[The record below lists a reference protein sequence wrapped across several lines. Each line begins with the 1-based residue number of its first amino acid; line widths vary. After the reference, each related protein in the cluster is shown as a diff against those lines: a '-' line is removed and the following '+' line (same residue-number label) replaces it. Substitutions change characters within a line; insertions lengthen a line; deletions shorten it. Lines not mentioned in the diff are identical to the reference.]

1 MTTFAGMEQI
11 TTLFQKE
18 GARKVMTHLQFQ
30 PEYIERTLSALF
42 DGTTIPTST
51 PIVPTSEATPVD
63 TIVSTGKAKKGDK
76 PKRKYTKSAQ
86 GSAWTEFS
94 KAHRAE
100 ITAQVKSEGV
110 EPKKVAGEVG
120 KRLGALWKEAKENP
134 KSGSN
139 TPPSEEEKEAP
150 STPKVAEETSQPT
163 SEEEK
168 VLLDLGNGN
177 GEVECIVKGEELWHN
192 GKQIGTVGTGDDGEK
207 EYSIIEESE

>member
-1 MTTFAGMEQI
+1 MTTMTGLDQLS
-11 TTLFQKE
+11 TLFQKE

-30 PEYIERTLSALF
+30 PEFIERTLSALF

-51 PIVPTSEATPVD
+51 PIVPTSAD
-63 TIVSTGKAKKGDK
+63 TIVSTGKAKKADK

-139 TPPSEEEKEAP
+139 TPPLEEENEAP

-168 VLLDLGNGN
+168 VLLDLGNG
-177 GEVECIVKGEELWHN
+177 EVECIVKGDELWHN
-192 GKQIGTVGTGDDGEK
+192 GKQIGTVGTGEDGEK
-207 EYSIIEESE
+207 EYSIIEEE

>member
-1 MTTFAGMEQI
+1 MTTMTGMEQI
-11 TTLFQKE
+11 STLFQKE

-30 PEYIERTLSALF
+30 PEFIERTLSALF

-51 PIVPTSEATPVD
+51 PIVPTPEASQVD

-139 TPPSEEEKEAP
+139 TPPSEEEKETP

-163 SEEEK
+163 MEEKK
-168 VLLDLGNGN
+168 VLLDLGK
-177 GEVECIVKGEELWHN
+177 GEVECIVKGDELWHD
-192 GKQIGTVGTGDDGEK
+192 GKQIGTVGTGEDGED
-207 EYSIIEESE
+207 EYTIIEEEE

>member
-1 MTTFAGMEQI
+1 MTTMTGLDQLS
-11 TTLFQKE
+11 TLFQKE

-30 PEYIERTLSALF
+30 PEFIERTLSAIF
-42 DGTTIPTST
+42 DGTTIPIST
-51 PIVPTSEATPVD
+51 PIVPTSAD
-63 TIVSTGKAKKGDK
+63 TIVSTGKAKKADK

-139 TPPSEEEKEAP
+139 TPPSEEETESP

-163 SEEEK
+163 TEEKK

-177 GEVECIVKGEELWHN
+177 GEVECIVKGDELWHN
-192 GKQIGTVGTGDDGEK
+192 GKQIGTVGTGEDGEE
-207 EYSIIEESE
+207 EYSIIE

>member
-1 MTTFAGMEQI
+1 
-11 TTLFQKE
+11 
-18 GARKVMTHLQFQ
+18 MTHLQFQ
-30 PEYIERTLSALF
+30 PEFIERTLSALF

-51 PIVPTSEATPVD
+51 PIVPTPEASQVD

-86 GSAWTEFS
+86 GSAWTDFQ
-94 KAHRAE
+94 KTHRPA
-100 ITAQVKSEGV
+100 ITEQVKSEGV

-139 TPPSEEEKEAP
+139 TPPSEEETESP

-168 VLLDLGNGN
+168 VLLDLGSGD
-177 GEVECIVKGEELWHN
+177 VECIVKGDELWHN
-192 GKQIGTVGTGDDGEK
+192 GKQIGTVCTGDNGEK
-207 EYSIIEESE
+207 EYTIIEEAE

>member
-1 MTTFAGMEQI
+1 MTTMTGMEQI
-11 TTLFQKE
+11 STLFQKE
-18 GARKVMTHLQFQ
+18 GARKVMKHLQFQ
-30 PEYIERTLSALF
+30 PEFIERTLSALF
-42 DGTTIPTST
+42 DGTTT
-51 PIVPTSEATPVD
+51 PIVPTSETTPVD

-139 TPPSEEEKEAP
+139 TPPSEEEKETP

-163 SEEEK
+163 SEEKK
-168 VLLDLGNGN
+168 VLLDLGSGE
-177 GEVECIVKGEELWHN
+177 EVECIVKGEELWHN
-192 GKQIGTVGTGDDGEK
+192 GKQIGTVGTGDDGEE
-207 EYSIIEESE
+207 EYTIIEDAE

>member
-1 MTTFAGMEQI
+1 MTTMTGLDQLSN
-11 TTLFQKE
+11 LFQKE

-30 PEYIERTLSALF
+30 PEFIERTLSALF

-51 PIVPTSEATPVD
+51 PIVPTSAD
-63 TIVSTGKAKKGDK
+63 TIVSTEKAKKADK

-139 TPPSEEEKEAP
+139 TPPSEEENEAP

-163 SEEEK
+163 SEEKK
-168 VLLDLGNGN
+168 VVLDLGN
-177 GEVECIVKGEELWHN
+177 GEVECIVKGDELWHN

-207 EYSIIEESE
+207 EYSIIEEAE